1 MAWMSARAS
10 SAASATMVSRA
21 VAADSLHGGAG
32 DDTLQVS
39 TLDFSLSDGGTGI
52 DTLKLTDRGPH
63 LALTT
68 SRRPDALNR
77 VHRTS
82 GTGDTALTQSVR
94 DILNLSDERA
104 AGAGH
109 AGAVQDQLGD
119 RTLAKR
125 GGSAHS
131 PLRLSRRLRLAACC
145 ILHCGCCGIVT
156 GAYPRP
162 KLLLV
167 GSCSIAFKV
176 FQLGRP
182 DEEAKSCK
190 GF

>member
-1 MAWMSARAS
+1 
-10 SAASATMVSRA
+10 MVSRA

-52 DTLKLTDRGPH
+52 DTLKLDGSH

-109 AGAVQDQLGD
+109 ADAVQDQLGD

-131 PLRLSRRLRLAACC
+131 PLRLSE
-145 ILHCGCCGIVT
+145 
-156 GAYPRP
+156 
-162 KLLLV
+162 
-167 GSCSIAFKV
+167 GS
-176 FQLGRP
+176 G
-182 DEEAKSCK
+182 
-190 GF
+190 